1 MLHLRMNMPFALMG
15 FYGSLM
21 IIIVLFLRAL
31 LKNRLP
37 KFVFPALWCMVLIR
51 LLVPF
56 SLSSPLSI
64 KVSDTSPLSSYVT
77 FINDFVENNII
88 AQTAYGTVLFQSSD
102 VYAQATEAYDSSS
115 PILNAGSA
123 RNDTATAVTDS
134 SSNNSAAAITGSAGS
149 DSAAAIAQVA
159 ETSVI
164 ESGNAAY
171 PADYAGKA
179 AILHPFRRI
188 PFTAIYFLGVLITAG
203 ILSLQKY
210 RYQAKLKNSLL
221 IEHNETVNSLLRDIN
236 MSINGNAFPL
246 VFTNDE
252 IASPFVCGLLAPRIY
267 LPTRMDFQ
275 NTELLRHILTH
286 EAMHIKHRDNWVKAI
301 MLIALCLNW
310 FNPLVWLM
318 SKCLSSDLETACD
331 AAVLSRCQDAEARK
345 NYAFSLL
352 AMAITKNR
360 ATLLYSAFSKTEV
373 EKRIKSILSYK
384 KASVMLL
391 AATAVFMLSAAVAFA
406 TCIEAPFSSYLTRYC
421 SSDSSRWGVQA
432 YLTRD
437 IALGKDPQRRAE
449 DIVFDVLRADTAN
462 DPELME
468 IQLKESLSNEF
479 NVEKS
484 AFRLDFS
491 LCLSDEE
498 RKEEYETYELTK
510 DKQGFFLYKGE
521 TVRTFVDKT
530 AGFYQSRE
538 GSVDITIHRDRYGY
552 ISDVSAAH
560 EGDSEY
566 DRRTRDNERGLMYGA
581 AYNRVTAESAE
592 TTLAG
597 DYGYSVW

>member
-31 LKNRLP
+31 LKNKLP

-64 KVSDTSPLSSYVT
+64 KVSDASPLSAYVT

-102 VYAQATEAYDSSS
+102 VYTQATAAYDSSS
-115 PILNAGSA
+115 PILSAGSA
-123 RNDTATAVTDS
+123 GNGTATAVTGS
-134 SSNNSAAAITGSAGS
+134 SGDNSAAAIT
-149 DSAAAIAQVA
+149 QVA

-164 ESGNAAY
+164 ESGDAAY

-188 PFTAIYFLGVLITAG
+188 PFTAIYFLGVLITSG
-203 ILSLQKY
+203 ILLSQKY

-221 IEHNETVNSLLRDIN
+221 IEHNETVNTLLREIN
-236 MSINGNAFPL
+236 MSINSNAFPL

-252 IASPFVCGLLAPRIY
+252 IASPFVCGLFAPRIY

-391 AATAVFMLSAAVAFA
+391 AFTAVFMCSTTVAFA

-421 SSDSSRWGVQA
+421 SSDSSRWGVQVSI
-432 YLTRD
+432 TRD
-437 IALGKDPQRRAE
+437 IALGKDPQKRAE
-449 DIVFDVLRADTAN
+449 DIIFDILRADTTN

-468 IQLKESLSNEF
+468 TQLKEALSNEF

-484 AFRLDFS
+484 AFRLYFS
-491 LCLSDEE
+491 LCLSEAE
-498 RKEEYETYELTK
+498 RKEEYEAYELTK

-521 TVRTFVDKT
+521 PVRTLVDQT

-538 GSVDITIHRDRYGY
+538 GSVDITIYRDRYGY
-552 ISDVSAAH
+552 ISTVSAAH
-560 EGDSEY
+560 EGDSDY
-566 DRRTRDNERGLMYGA
+566 DRRTRDNERRLMYGTA
-581 AYNRVTAESAE
+581 ADSVAAEAAE
-592 TTLAG
+592 TTLVG
-597 DYGYSVW
+597 DYGYTGW